1 MAEQLRDSKQANSRD
16 DAADARRPI
25 LRPLRFAL
33 FVILFGVGGVFGWG
47 AFAMIDSAVVAPGT
61 LVVELNRRVVQHLE
75 GGIVGDVLVREGDT
89 ITTGQPLI
97 RLDDTRVRA
106 GLNVV
111 QDEADRARARVA
123 VLTAER
129 EEAAAPS
136 FPTELLARRS
146 DPKIAELLTVQ
157 TEEFNA
163 RRLSLQGQTEIL
175 TQRVLQLQKQID
187 GLNVRIE
194 SNDRQLELVRQEISG
209 VEGLV
214 RMGLERLP
222 RLLGLQREEARL
234 IGERGEAIENVART
248 QQSIGETEMQRAQ
261 LLRSRQEENAKELR
275 ELQGR
280 LLELREREISA
291 LDQLNRMIIEAPESG
306 MVMDLRFTTRG
317 GVIAPGAQVLAIVPQ
332 EERLVLEA
340 QITPIDV
347 DTVRIGMPASI
358 RLSHAAARTTP
369 VLEGAV
375 ERIAPDRMTDQR
387 TGMPYFMARIAIAPE
402 ELIKNEH
409 LRLQPGMHAEVLI
422 RRGERSFASYLARPL
437 MDRFSK
443 SIREF

>member
-1 MAEQLRDSKQANSRD
+1 MDRNNAKPDLGAEASKV
-16 DAADARRPI
+16 PI
-25 LRPLRFAL
+25 WRPLRFAL
-33 FVILFGVGGVFGWG
+33 FTILFGVGGVFGWG

-61 LVVELNRRVVQHLE
+61 LMVEGNRRNVQHLE
-75 GGIVGDVLVREGDT
+75 GGIVGEVLVRDGV
-89 ITTGQPLI
+89 IVAAGQPLI

-111 QDEADRARARVA
+111 LDETDRVRARIA

-129 EEAAAPS
+129 EEAPAPA
-136 FPTELLARRS
+136 FPPELVARRTE
-146 DPKIAELLTVQ
+146 PKVAEIMAVQ
-157 TEEFNA
+157 GDEFIA
-163 RRLSLQGQTEIL
+163 RRAALQGQIEIL
-175 TQRVLQLQKQID
+175 TQRALQLQKQID

-194 SNDRQLELVRQEISG
+194 SNDRQLALVRQEILG

-222 RLLGLQREEARL
+222 RLLALQREEARL

-248 QQSIGETEMQRAQ
+248 QQAVGEAEMQRAQ
-261 LLRSRQEENAKELR
+261 LLRARQEEIAKELR

-291 LDQLNRMIIEAPESG
+291 NDQLTRLTIDAPEAG
-306 MVMDLRFTTRG
+306 MVMDLRYTTRG
-317 GVIAPGAQVLAIVPQ
+317 GVIAPGSQVASIVPQ
-332 EERLVLEA
+332 EERLVVEV
-340 QITPIDV
+340 QITPVDV

-369 VLEGAV
+369 ILEGSV

-387 TGMPYFMARIAIAPE
+387 TGMPYFVARVGFAAE
-402 ELIKNEH
+402 ELAKHEA

-437 MDRFSK
+437 ADRFAK

>member
-1 MAEQLRDSKQANSRD
+1 MEQKKTVIDADVASSK
-16 DAADARRPI
+16 RPVW
-25 LRPLRFAL
+25 RPLRLAL
-33 FVILFGVGGVFGWG
+33 FIILFGVGGVFGWG

-61 LVVELNRRVVQHLE
+61 LMVEGNRRNVQHLE
-75 GGIVGDVLVREGDT
+75 GGIVGDVLVREGA
-89 ITTGQPLI
+89 IVAAGQPLI

-111 QDEADRARARVA
+111 LDETDRVRARIA

-129 EEAAAPS
+129 EEAPAPA
-136 FPTELLARRS
+136 FPPELVARRA
-146 DPKIAELLTVQ
+146 DPKVAEILAVQ
-157 TEEFNA
+157 GDEFIA
-163 RRLSLQGQTEIL
+163 RRASLLGQIEIL
-175 TQRVLQLQKQID
+175 TQRALQLQKQID

-194 SNDRQLELVRQEISG
+194 SNDRQLALVRQEIMG

-222 RLLGLQREEARL
+222 RLLSLQREEARL

-248 QQSIGETEMQRAQ
+248 QQAVGEAEMQRAQ
-261 LLRSRQEENAKELR
+261 LVRARQEEIAKELR

-291 LDQLNRMIIEAPESG
+291 NDQLMRLTIDSPEAG
-306 MVMDLRFTTRG
+306 MVMDLRYSTRG
-317 GVIAPGAQVLAIVPQ
+317 GVIAPGSQVASIVPQ
-332 EERLVLEA
+332 EERLVVEV
-340 QITPIDV
+340 QITPVDV

-369 VLEGAV
+369 ILEGSV
-375 ERIAPDRMTDQR
+375 ERITPDRMTDQR
-387 TGMPYFMARIAIAPE
+387 TGMPYFVARVGFAPE
-402 ELIKNEH
+402 ELTKHEH

-422 RRGERSFASYLARPL
+422 RRGQRSFASYLARPL
-437 MDRFSK
+437 ADRFAK

>member
-1 MAEQLRDSKQANSRD
+1 
-16 DAADARRPI
+16 
-25 LRPLRFAL
+25 LRFAL
-33 FVILFGVGGVFGWG
+33 FIILFGVGGVFGWG

-61 LVVELNRRVVQHLE
+61 LMVEGNRRNVQHLE
-75 GGIVGDVLVREGDT
+75 GGIVGEVLVRDGT
-89 ITTGQPLI
+89 MVVAGQALI

-111 QDEADRARARVA
+111 LDETDRARARIA

-129 EEAAAPS
+129 EEAPAPL
-136 FPTELLARRS
+136 FPPELMARRT
-146 DPKIAELLTVQ
+146 DPKVAEILSVQ
-157 TEEFNA
+157 QEEFIA
-163 RRLSLQGQTEIL
+163 RRNALQGQIEIL
-175 TQRVLQLQKQID
+175 TQRALQLQKQID

-194 SNDRQLELVRQEISG
+194 SNDRQLALVRQEIMG

-222 RLLGLQREEARL
+222 RLLSLQREEARL

-248 QQSIGETEMQRAQ
+248 QQAVGEAEMQRAQ
-261 LLRSRQEENAKELR
+261 LVRARQEEIAKELR

-291 LDQLNRMIIEAPESG
+291 NDQLTRLTIDAPEGG
-306 MVMDLRFTTRG
+306 MVMDLRYTTRG
-317 GVIAPGAQVLAIVPQ
+317 GVIAAGSQVASIVPQ
-332 EERLVLEA
+332 EERLVLEV
-340 QITPIDV
+340 QITPTDV

-369 VLEGAV
+369 ILEGSV
-375 ERIAPDRMTDQR
+375 ERISPDRMTDQR
-387 TGMPYFMARIAIAPE
+387 TGMPYFVARIAFGPE
-402 ELIKNEH
+402 ELTRYEH
-409 LRLQPGMHAEVLI
+409 LRLQSGMHAEVLI

-437 MDRFSK
+437 ADRFAK

>member
-1 MAEQLRDSKQANSRD
+1 MEQNKPAIDA
-16 DAADARRPI
+16 DAASPTAPI
-25 LRPLRFAL
+25 WRPLRFAL
-33 FVILFGVGGVFGWG
+33 FIILFGVGGVFGWG

-61 LVVELNRRVVQHLE
+61 LMVEGNRRNVQHLE
-75 GGIVGDVLVREGDT
+75 GGIVGEVLVRDGT
-89 ITTGQPLI
+89 MVVAGQALI

-111 QDEADRARARVA
+111 LDETDRARARIA

-129 EEAAAPS
+129 EEAPAPL
-136 FPTELLARRS
+136 FPPELMARRT
-146 DPKIAELLTVQ
+146 DPKVAEILSVQ
-157 TEEFNA
+157 QEEFIA
-163 RRLSLQGQTEIL
+163 RRNALQGQIEIL
-175 TQRVLQLQKQID
+175 TQRALQLQKQID

-194 SNDRQLELVRQEISG
+194 SNDRQLALVRQEIMG

-222 RLLGLQREEARL
+222 RLLSLQREEARL

-248 QQSIGETEMQRAQ
+248 QQAVGEAEMQRAQ
-261 LLRSRQEENAKELR
+261 LVRARQEEIAKELR

-280 LLELREREISA
+280 ILELREREISA
-291 LDQLNRMIIEAPESG
+291 NDQLTRLTIDAPEGG
-306 MVMDLRFTTRG
+306 MVMDLRYTTRG
-317 GVIAPGAQVLAIVPQ
+317 GVIAAGSQVASIVPQ
-332 EERLVLEA
+332 EERLVLEV
-340 QITPIDV
+340 QITPTDV

-369 VLEGAV
+369 ILEGSV
-375 ERIAPDRMTDQR
+375 ERISPDRMTDQR
-387 TGMPYFMARIAIAPE
+387 TGMPYFVARIAFAPE
-402 ELIKNEH
+402 ELTRYEH

-437 MDRFSK
+437 ADRFAK

>member
-1 MAEQLRDSKQANSRD
+1 MDQNKPALDEY
-16 DAADARRPI
+16 AAAPKAPI
-25 LRPLRFAL
+25 WRPLRLAL
-33 FVILFGVGGVFGWG
+33 FTILFGVGGVFGWG
-47 AFAMIDSAVVAPGT
+47 AFAMIDSAVVAAGT
-61 LVVELNRRVVQHLE
+61 LMVEGNRRNVQHLE
-75 GGIVGDVLVREGDT
+75 GGIVGDVLVRDGT
-89 ITTGQPLI
+89 MVAAGQPLI

-111 QDEADRARARVA
+111 LDETDRVRARVA
-123 VLTAER
+123 VLVAER
-129 EEAAAPS
+129 EEAPTPA
-136 FPTELLARRS
+136 FPPELVARRTEA
-146 DPKIAELLTVQ
+146 KVAEIMAVQ
-157 TEEFNA
+157 GDEFIA
-163 RRLSLQGQTEIL
+163 RRNSLQGQMEIL
-175 TQRVLQLQKQID
+175 AQRALQLQKQID

-194 SNDRQLELVRQEISG
+194 SNDRQLALVRQEILG

-222 RLLGLQREEARL
+222 RLLSLQRDEARL

-248 QQSIGETEMQRAQ
+248 QQAVGEAEMQRAQ

-291 LDQLNRMIIEAPESG
+291 NDQLMRLTIDAPEGG
-306 MVMDLRFTTRG
+306 MVMDLRYSTRG
-317 GVIAPGAQVLAIVPQ
+317 GVIAAGSQVASIVPQ
-332 EERLVLEA
+332 EERLVVEV
-340 QITPIDV
+340 QITPVDV

-369 VLEGAV
+369 ILEGSV
-375 ERIAPDRMTDQR
+375 ERIAPDRLTDQR
-387 TGMPYFMARIAIAPE
+387 TGQPYFVARIAISAD
-402 ELIKNEH
+402 ELAKHEH

-437 MDRFSK
+437 ADRFAK
-443 SIREF
+443 SMREF

>member
-1 MAEQLRDSKQANSRD
+1 MDQNKPMLDE
-16 DAADARRPI
+16 DATAPKAPI
-25 LRPLRFAL
+25 WRPLRLAL
-33 FVILFGVGGVFGWG
+33 FTILFGVGGVFGWG

-61 LVVELNRRVVQHLE
+61 LMVEGNRRNVQHLE
-75 GGIVGDVLVREGDT
+75 GGIVGDVLVRDGT
-89 ITTGQPLI
+89 MVAAGQPLI

-111 QDEADRARARVA
+111 LDETDRVRARIA
-123 VLTAER
+123 VLAAER
-129 EEAAAPS
+129 EDAPAPA
-136 FPTELLARRS
+136 FPPELVARRTEA
-146 DPKIAELLTVQ
+146 KVAEIMAVQ
-157 TEEFNA
+157 GDEFIA
-163 RRLSLQGQTEIL
+163 RRNSLQGQMEIL
-175 TQRVLQLQKQID
+175 AQRALQLQKQID

-194 SNDRQLELVRQEISG
+194 SNDRQLALVRQEILG

-222 RLLGLQREEARL
+222 RLLSLQRDEARL

-248 QQSIGETEMQRAQ
+248 QQAVGEAEMQRAQ

-291 LDQLNRMIIEAPESG
+291 NDQLMRLTIDAPEGG
-306 MVMDLRFTTRG
+306 MVMDLRYTTRG
-317 GVIAPGAQVLAIVPQ
+317 GVIAPGSQVASIVPQ
-332 EERLVLEA
+332 EERLVVEA
-340 QITPIDV
+340 QITPVDV

-358 RLSHAAARTTP
+358 RLSHAAASTTP
-369 VLEGAV
+369 ILQGAV
-375 ERIAPDRMTDQR
+375 ERISPDRMTDQR
-387 TGMPYFMARIAIAPE
+387 TGQPHFVARIAISAD
-402 ELIKNEH
+402 ELTKHEH

-437 MDRFSK
+437 ADRFAK
-443 SIREF
+443 SMREF

>member
-1 MAEQLRDSKQANSRD
+1 MAQQQPAIDV
-16 DAADARRPI
+16 DAAASKAPI
-25 LRPLRFAL
+25 WRPLRLAL
-33 FVILFGVGGVFGWG
+33 FIILFGVGGVFGWG

-61 LVVELNRRVVQHLE
+61 LMVELNRRNVQHLE
-75 GGIVGDVLVREGDT
+75 GGIVGEVLVREGAVVVA
-89 ITTGQPLI
+89 GQPLI

-111 QDEADRARARVA
+111 LDEADHARARIA

-129 EEAAAPS
+129 EDAPEPI
-136 FPTELLARRS
+136 FPPELVARRT
-146 DPKIAELLTVQ
+146 DPKVAEILAVQ
-157 TEEFNA
+157 GDEFIA
-163 RRLSLQGQTEIL
+163 RRASLQGQTEIL

-194 SNDRQLELVRQEISG
+194 SNDRQLALVRQEIIG

-222 RLLGLQREEARL
+222 RLLSLQREEARL
-234 IGERGEAIENVART
+234 IGERGEAIENVARI
-248 QQSIGETEMQRAQ
+248 QQAVGEAEMQRTQ
-261 LLRSRQEENAKELR
+261 LLRARQEENAKELR

-291 LDQLNRMIIEAPESG
+291 NDQLIRLTIDAPEAG
-306 MVMDLRFTTRG
+306 MVMDLRYATRG
-317 GVIAPGAQVLAIVPQ
+317 GVIAPGSQVASIVPQ

-340 QITPIDV
+340 QITPTDV
-347 DTVRIGMPASI
+347 DTVRVGMPASI

-369 VLEGAV
+369 ILEGSV
-375 ERIAPDRMTDQR
+375 ERISPDRMTDQR
-387 TGMPYFMARIAIAPE
+387 TGMPYFVARIALAPE
-402 ELIKNEH
+402 ELTRYEH

-437 MDRFSK
+437 ADRFAK

>member
-1 MAEQLRDSKQANSRD
+1 MDQNKPVLDEY
-16 DAADARRPI
+16 AAAPKAPI
-25 LRPLRFAL
+25 WRPLRLAL
-33 FVILFGVGGVFGWG
+33 FTILFGVGGVFGWG

-61 LVVELNRRVVQHLE
+61 LMVEGNRRNVQHLE
-75 GGIVGDVLVREGDT
+75 GGIVGDVLVRDGT
-89 ITTGQPLI
+89 MVAAGQPLI

-111 QDEADRARARVA
+111 LDETDRVRARVA
-123 VLTAER
+123 VLVAER
-129 EEAAAPS
+129 EEAPAPV
-136 FPTELLARRS
+136 FPPELVARRTEA
-146 DPKIAELLTVQ
+146 KVAEIMAVQ
-157 TEEFNA
+157 GDEFIA
-163 RRLSLQGQTEIL
+163 RRNSLQGQMEIL
-175 TQRVLQLQKQID
+175 AQRALQLQKQID

-194 SNDRQLELVRQEISG
+194 SNDRQLALVRQEILG

-222 RLLGLQREEARL
+222 RLLSLQRDEARL

-248 QQSIGETEMQRAQ
+248 QQAVGEAEMQRAQ

-291 LDQLNRMIIEAPESG
+291 NDQLMRLTIDAPEGG
-306 MVMDLRFTTRG
+306 MVMDLRYSTRG
-317 GVIAPGAQVLAIVPQ
+317 GVIAPGSQVASIVPQ
-332 EERLVLEA
+332 EERLVVEV
-340 QITPIDV
+340 QITPVDV

-358 RLSHAAARTTP
+358 RLSHSAARTTP
-369 VLEGAV
+369 ILEGAV

-387 TGMPYFMARIAIAPE
+387 TGQPYFVARIAISAD
-402 ELIKNEH
+402 ELAKHEH

-437 MDRFSK
+437 ADRFAK
-443 SIREF
+443 SMREF

>member
-1 MAEQLRDSKQANSRD
+1 MEENKPTIDA
-16 DAADARRPI
+16 DAASSKAPI
-25 LRPLRFAL
+25 WRPLRLAL
-33 FVILFGVGGVFGWG
+33 FIILFGVGGVFGWG

-61 LVVELNRRVVQHLE
+61 LMVEGNRRNVQHLE
-75 GGIVGDVLVREGDT
+75 GGIVGEVLVRDGAMVVA
-89 ITTGQPLI
+89 GQALI

-111 QDEADRARARVA
+111 LDETDRVRARIA

-129 EEAAAPS
+129 EDLPDPV
-136 FPTELLARRS
+136 FPPELVARRT
-146 DPKIAELLTVQ
+146 DPKVAEILSVQ
-157 TEEFNA
+157 AEEFIA
-163 RRLSLQGQTEIL
+163 RRNALQGQIEIL

-194 SNDRQLELVRQEISG
+194 SNDRQLALVRQEILG

-222 RLLGLQREEARL
+222 RLLSLQREEARL

-248 QQSIGETEMQRAQ
+248 QQAVGEAEMQRSQ
-261 LLRSRQEENAKELR
+261 LVRTRQEEIAKELR

-280 LLELREREISA
+280 ILELREREISA
-291 LDQLNRMIIEAPESG
+291 NDQLTRLTIDAPEGG
-306 MVMDLRFTTRG
+306 MVMDLRYTTRG
-317 GVIAPGAQVLAIVPQ
+317 GVIAAGSQVASIVPQ
-332 EERLVLEA
+332 EERLVVEV
-340 QITPIDV
+340 QITPVDV
-347 DTVRIGMPASI
+347 DTVRVGMPASI

-369 VLEGAV
+369 ILEGSV
-375 ERIAPDRMTDQR
+375 ERISPDRMTDQR
-387 TGMPYFMARIAIAPE
+387 TGMPYFVARIAFAPE
-402 ELIKNEH
+402 ELTRYEH

-437 MDRFSK
+437 ADRFAK

>member
-1 MAEQLRDSKQANSRD
+1 MAQQQPAIDA
-16 DAADARRPI
+16 DAAASKAPI
-25 LRPLRFAL
+25 WRPLRLAL
-33 FVILFGVGGVFGWG
+33 FIILLGVGGVFGWG

-61 LVVELNRRVVQHLE
+61 LMVELNRRNVQHLE
-75 GGIVGDVLVREGDT
+75 GGIVGEVLVREGAVVVA
-89 ITTGQPLI
+89 GQPLI

-111 QDEADRARARVA
+111 LDEADRARARIA
-123 VLTAER
+123 ILTAER
-129 EEAAAPS
+129 EDAPEPV
-136 FPTELLARRS
+136 FPPELVARRT
-146 DPKIAELLTVQ
+146 DPKVVEILAVQ
-157 TEEFNA
+157 GDEFIA
-163 RRLSLQGQTEIL
+163 RRASLQGQTEIL

-194 SNDRQLELVRQEISG
+194 SNDRQVALVRQEIIG
-209 VEGLV
+209 VAGLV

-222 RLLGLQREEARL
+222 RLLSLQREEARL

-248 QQSIGETEMQRAQ
+248 QQAVDEAKMQRTQ
-261 LLRSRQEENAKELR
+261 LLRARQEENAKELR

-291 LDQLNRMIIEAPESG
+291 NDQLIRLTIDAPEAG
-306 MVMDLRFTTRG
+306 MVMDLRYATRG
-317 GVIAPGAQVLAIVPQ
+317 GVIAPGSQVVSIVPQ

-347 DTVRIGMPASI
+347 DTVRVGMPASI
-358 RLSHAAARTTP
+358 RFSHAAARTTP
-369 VLEGAV
+369 ILKGSV
-375 ERIAPDRMTDQR
+375 ERISPDRMTDQR
-387 TGMPYFMARIAIAPE
+387 TGMPYFVARIALAPE
-402 ELIKNEH
+402 ELTRYEH
-409 LRLQPGMHAEVLI
+409 LRLQPGMNAEVLI

-437 MDRFSK
+437 ADHFAK

>member
-1 MAEQLRDSKQANSRD
+1 MDRNNAKPDLGAEASKV
-16 DAADARRPI
+16 PI
-25 LRPLRFAL
+25 WRPLRFAL
-33 FVILFGVGGVFGWG
+33 FTILFGVGGVFGWG

-61 LVVELNRRVVQHLE
+61 LMVEGNRRNVQHLE
-75 GGIVGDVLVREGDT
+75 GGIVGEVLVRDGV
-89 ITTGQPLI
+89 IVAPGQPLI

-111 QDEADRARARVA
+111 LDETDRLRARIA

-129 EEAAAPS
+129 EEAPTPA
-136 FPTELLARRS
+136 FPPELVTRRTEPKVAEIMAVQGDEFIARR
-146 DPKIAELLTVQ
+146 A
-157 TEEFNA
+157 A
-163 RRLSLQGQTEIL
+163 LQGQIEIL
-175 TQRVLQLQKQID
+175 TQRALQLQKQID

-194 SNDRQLELVRQEISG
+194 SNDRQLALVRQEILG

-222 RLLGLQREEARL
+222 RLLALQREEARL

-248 QQSIGETEMQRAQ
+248 QQAVGEAEMQRAQ
-261 LLRSRQEENAKELR
+261 LLRARQEEIAKELR

-291 LDQLNRMIIEAPESG
+291 NDQLTRLTIDAPEAG
-306 MVMDLRFTTRG
+306 MVMDLRYTTRG
-317 GVIAPGAQVLAIVPQ
+317 GVIAPGSQVASIVPQ
-332 EERLVLEA
+332 EERLVVEV
-340 QITPIDV
+340 QITPVDV

-369 VLEGAV
+369 ILEGSV

-387 TGMPYFMARIAIAPE
+387 TGMPYFVARVGFAPE
-402 ELIKNEH
+402 ELAKHEA

-437 MDRFSK
+437 ADRFAK

>member
-1 MAEQLRDSKQANSRD
+1 
-16 DAADARRPI
+16 
-25 LRPLRFAL
+25 
-33 FVILFGVGGVFGWG
+33 
-47 AFAMIDSAVVAPGT
+47 MIDSAVVAPGT
-61 LVVELNRRVVQHLE
+61 LMVEGNRRNVQHLE
-75 GGIVGDVLVREGDT
+75 GGIVGEVLVRDGT
-89 ITTGQPLI
+89 MVVAGQALI

-111 QDEADRARARVA
+111 LDETDRARARIA

-129 EEAAAPS
+129 EEAPAPL
-136 FPTELLARRS
+136 FPPELMARRT
-146 DPKIAELLTVQ
+146 DPKVAEILSVQ
-157 TEEFNA
+157 QEEFIA
-163 RRLSLQGQTEIL
+163 RRNALQGQIEIL
-175 TQRVLQLQKQID
+175 TQRALQLQKQID

-194 SNDRQLELVRQEISG
+194 SNDRQLALVRQEIMG

-222 RLLGLQREEARL
+222 RLLSLQREEARL

-248 QQSIGETEMQRAQ
+248 QQAVGEAEMQRAQ
-261 LLRSRQEENAKELR
+261 LVRARQEEIAKELR

-291 LDQLNRMIIEAPESG
+291 NDQLTRLTIDAPEGG
-306 MVMDLRFTTRG
+306 MVMDLRYTTRG
-317 GVIAPGAQVLAIVPQ
+317 GVIAAGSQVASIVPQ
-332 EERLVLEA
+332 EERLVLEV
-340 QITPIDV
+340 QITPTDV

-369 VLEGAV
+369 ILEGSV
-375 ERIAPDRMTDQR
+375 ERISPDRMTDQR
-387 TGMPYFMARIAIAPE
+387 TGMPYFVARIAFGPE
-402 ELIKNEH
+402 ELTRYEH
-409 LRLQPGMHAEVLI
+409 LRLQSGMHAEVLI

-437 MDRFSK
+437 ADRFAK

>member
-1 MAEQLRDSKQANSRD
+1 M
-16 DAADARRPI
+16 
-25 LRPLRFAL
+25 
-33 FVILFGVGGVFGWG
+33 
-47 AFAMIDSAVVAPGT
+47 
-61 LVVELNRRVVQHLE
+61 VEGNRRNVQHLE
-75 GGIVGDVLVREGDT
+75 GGIVGDVLVRDGT
-89 ITTGQPLI
+89 MVAAGQPLI

-111 QDEADRARARVA
+111 LDETDRVRARVA
-123 VLTAER
+123 VLVAER
-129 EEAAAPS
+129 EEAPAPA
-136 FPTELLARRS
+136 FPPELVARRTEA
-146 DPKIAELLTVQ
+146 KVAEIMAVQ
-157 TEEFNA
+157 GDEFIA
-163 RRLSLQGQTEIL
+163 RRNSLQGQMEIL
-175 TQRVLQLQKQID
+175 AQRALQLQKQID

-194 SNDRQLELVRQEISG
+194 SNDRQLALVRQEILG

-222 RLLGLQREEARL
+222 RLLSLQRDEARL

-248 QQSIGETEMQRAQ
+248 QQAVGEAEMQRAQ

-291 LDQLNRMIIEAPESG
+291 NDQLMRLTIDAPEGG
-306 MVMDLRFTTRG
+306 MVMDLRYSTRG
-317 GVIAPGAQVLAIVPQ
+317 GVIAPGSQVASIVPQ
-332 EERLVLEA
+332 EERLVVEV
-340 QITPIDV
+340 QITPVDV

-358 RLSHAAARTTP
+358 RLSHSAARTTP
-369 VLEGAV
+369 ILEGAV

-387 TGMPYFMARIAIAPE
+387 TGQPYFVARIAISAD
-402 ELIKNEH
+402 ELAKHEH

-437 MDRFSK
+437 ADRFAK
-443 SIREF
+443 SMREF

>member
-1 MAEQLRDSKQANSRD
+1 MDQNKPALGAGSTKA
-16 DAADARRPI
+16 PI
-25 LRPLRFAL
+25 WRPLRLAL
-33 FVILFGVGGVFGWG
+33 FTILFGVGGVFGWG

-61 LVVELNRRVVQHLE
+61 LMVELNRRNVQHLE
-75 GGIVGDVLVREGDT
+75 GGIVGDVLVREGA
-89 ITTGQPLI
+89 IVAAGQPLI

-111 QDEADRARARVA
+111 QDETDRTRARIA
-123 VLTAER
+123 VLIAER
-129 EEAAAPS
+129 EDAPAPN
-136 FPTELLARRS
+136 FPPELMARRAEA
-146 DPKIAELLTVQ
+146 KIAEILAVQ
-157 TEEFNA
+157 NEEFIA
-163 RRLSLQGQTEIL
+163 RRISLQGQTEIL
-175 TQRVLQLQKQID
+175 TQRAMQLQKQID

-194 SNDRQLELVRQEISG
+194 SNDRQLALVRQEIIG

-222 RLLGLQREEARL
+222 RLLSLQREEARL

-248 QQSIGETEMQRAQ
+248 QQAVGEAEMQRAQ
-261 LLRSRQEENAKELR
+261 LLRSRQEDNAKELR
-275 ELQGR
+275 ELQGK

-291 LDQLNRMIIEAPESG
+291 NDQLMRLSIDAPEAG
-306 MVMDLRFTTRG
+306 MVMDLRFSTRG
-317 GVIAPGAQVLAIVPQ
+317 GVIAPGSQVASIVPQ
-332 EERLVLEA
+332 EERLVVEA

-347 DTVRIGMPASI
+347 DTVRAGMPASI

-369 VLEGAV
+369 VLEGMV
-375 ERIAPDRMTDQR
+375 ERISPDRMTDQR
-387 TGMPYFMARIAIAPE
+387 TGMPYFVARISFAAD
-402 ELIKNEH
+402 ELTRYEH

-437 MDRFSK
+437 ADRFAK

>member
-1 MAEQLRDSKQANSRD
+1 
-16 DAADARRPI
+16 
-25 LRPLRFAL
+25 LRFAFFTL
-33 FVILFGVGGVFGWG
+33 LFGVGGVFGWG
-47 AFAMIDSAVVAPGT
+47 AFAMIDSAVVAPGM
-61 LVVELNRRVVQHLE
+61 LMVELNRRNVQHLE
-75 GGIVGDVLVREGDT
+75 GGIVGEVLVREGSSVT
-89 ITTGQPLI
+89 AGQSLI

-106 GLNVV
+106 SLNVV
-111 QDEADRARARVA
+111 LDESDRARARIA

-129 EEAAAPS
+129 EEALVLA
-136 FPTELLARRS
+136 FPPELLARRIE
-146 DPKIAELLTVQ
+146 PKVAEILAVQ
-157 TEEFNA
+157 SEEFIA
-163 RRLSLQGQTEIL
+163 RRNSLQGQMEIL
-175 TQRVLQLQKQID
+175 GQRGLQLQKQID

-194 SNDRQLELVRQEISG
+194 SNNRQLALVRQEILG

-222 RLLGLQREEARL
+222 RLLSLQREEARL
-234 IGERGEAIENVART
+234 IGERGEAIENVARI
-248 QQSIGETEMQRAQ
+248 QQAVGEAEMQRAQ
-261 LLRSRQEENAKELR
+261 LLRTRQEENAKELR

-280 LLELREREISA
+280 LLELREREISTN
-291 LDQLNRMIIEAPESG
+291 DQLTRLRIDAPEAG
-306 MVMDLRFTTRG
+306 MVMDLRYTTRG
-317 GVIAPGAQVLAIVPQ
+317 GVIPPGSQVASIVPQ
-332 EERLVLEA
+332 DERLLVEA

-369 VLEGAV
+369 ILEGMV
-375 ERIAPDRMTDQR
+375 ERISPDRMTDQR
-387 TGMPYFMARIAIAPE
+387 SGMPYFVARIAFRPE
-402 ELIKNEH
+402 ELAKHEH

>member
-1 MAEQLRDSKQANSRD
+1 MDHNKTADDTDTVLSKA
-16 DAADARRPI
+16 PI
-25 LRPLRFAL
+25 WRPLRFAFFTL
-33 FVILFGVGGVFGWG
+33 LFGVGGVFGWG
-47 AFAMIDSAVVAPGT
+47 AFAMIDSAVVAPGM
-61 LVVELNRRVVQHLE
+61 LMVELNRRNVQHLE
-75 GGIVGDVLVREGDT
+75 GGIVGEVLVREGSSVT
-89 ITTGQPLI
+89 AGQSLI

-106 GLNVV
+106 SLNVV
-111 QDEADRARARVA
+111 LDESDRARARIA

-129 EEAAAPS
+129 EEALVLA
-136 FPTELLARRS
+136 FPPELLARRIE
-146 DPKIAELLTVQ
+146 PKVAEILAVQ
-157 TEEFNA
+157 SEEFIA
-163 RRLSLQGQTEIL
+163 RRNSLQGQMEIL
-175 TQRVLQLQKQID
+175 GQRALQLQKQID

-194 SNDRQLELVRQEISG
+194 SNNRQLALVRQEILG

-222 RLLGLQREEARL
+222 RLLSLQREEARL
-234 IGERGEAIENVART
+234 IGERGEAIENVARI
-248 QQSIGETEMQRAQ
+248 QQAVGEAEMQRAQ
-261 LLRSRQEENAKELR
+261 LLRTRQEENAKELR

-280 LLELREREISA
+280 LLELREREISTN
-291 LDQLNRMIIEAPESG
+291 DQLTRLRIDAPEAG
-306 MVMDLRFTTRG
+306 MVMDLRYTTRG
-317 GVIAPGAQVLAIVPQ
+317 GVIPPGSQVASIVPQ
-332 EERLVLEA
+332 DERLLVEA

-369 VLEGAV
+369 ILEGMV
-375 ERIAPDRMTDQR
+375 ERISPDRMTDQR
-387 TGMPYFMARIAIAPE
+387 SGMPYFVARIAFRPE
-402 ELIKNEH
+402 ELAKHEH

>member
-1 MAEQLRDSKQANSRD
+1 MEQNKTAIDA
-16 DAADARRPI
+16 DAASPKAPVW
-25 LRPLRFAL
+25 RPLRLAL

-61 LVVELNRRVVQHLE
+61 LMVEGNRRNVQHLE
-75 GGIVGDVLVREGDT
+75 GGIVGEVLVRDGAMVVA
-89 ITTGQPLI
+89 GQALI

-111 QDEADRARARVA
+111 LDETDRARARIA

-129 EEAAAPS
+129 ENAPAPL
-136 FPTELLARRS
+136 FPAELMARRT
-146 DPKIAELLTVQ
+146 DPKVAEILSVQ
-157 TEEFNA
+157 VEEFIA
-163 RRLSLQGQTEIL
+163 RRNALQGQIEIL
-175 TQRVLQLQKQID
+175 TQRALQLQKQID

-194 SNDRQLELVRQEISG
+194 SNDRQLALVRQEIMG

-222 RLLGLQREEARL
+222 RLLSLQREEARL

-248 QQSIGETEMQRAQ
+248 QQAVGEAEMQRAQ
-261 LLRSRQEENAKELR
+261 LVRARQEEIAKELR

-291 LDQLNRMIIEAPESG
+291 NDQLMRLTIDAPEGG
-306 MVMDLRFTTRG
+306 MVMDLRYTTRG
-317 GVIAPGAQVLAIVPQ
+317 GVIAAGSQVASIIPQ
-332 EERLVLEA
+332 EERLVLEV
-340 QITPIDV
+340 QITPTDV

-369 VLEGAV
+369 ILEGSV
-375 ERIAPDRMTDQR
+375 ERISPDRMTDQR
-387 TGMPYFMARIAIAPE
+387 TGMPYFVARIAFAPE
-402 ELIKNEH
+402 ELTKYAH

-437 MDRFSK
+437 SDRFAK

>member
-1 MAEQLRDSKQANSRD
+1 MNRNNARPELGAAASKA
-16 DAADARRPI
+16 PI
-25 LRPLRFAL
+25 WRPLRFAL
-33 FVILFGVGGVFGWG
+33 FTILSGVGGVFGWG

-61 LVVELNRRVVQHLE
+61 LMVEGNRRNVQHLE
-75 GGIVGDVLVREGDT
+75 GGIVGEVLVRNGT
-89 ITTGQPLI
+89 MVVAGQPLI

-111 QDEADRARARVA
+111 LDETDRTRARIA
-123 VLTAER
+123 VLTSER
-129 EEAAAPS
+129 EEAPAPV
-136 FPTELLARRS
+136 FPPELMARRGEPKVAEILAVQS
-146 DPKIAELLTVQ
+146 D
-157 TEEFNA
+157 EFIA
-163 RRLSLQGQTEIL
+163 RRNALQGQIEIL
-175 TQRVLQLQKQID
+175 TQRALQLQKQID
-187 GLNVRIE
+187 GLNVRID
-194 SNDRQLELVRQEISG
+194 SNDRQLALVRQEILG

-222 RLLGLQREEARL
+222 RLLSLQREEARL

-248 QQSIGETEMQRAQ
+248 QQAVGEAEMQRAQ
-261 LLRSRQEENAKELR
+261 LVRARQEEIAKELR

-291 LDQLNRMIIEAPESG
+291 NDQLTRLTIDSPEAG
-306 MVMDLRFTTRG
+306 MVMDLRYTTRG
-317 GVIAPGAQVLAIVPQ
+317 GVIAPGSQVASIVPQ
-332 EERLVLEA
+332 EERLVVDV

-369 VLEGAV
+369 ILEGFV
-375 ERIAPDRMTDQR
+375 ERISPDRTTDQR
-387 TGMPYFMARIAIAPE
+387 TGMAYFEARVGFAPE
-402 ELIKNEH
+402 ELAKH
-409 LRLQPGMHAEVLI
+409 DALRLQPGMHAEVLI

-437 MDRFSK
+437 ADRFAK